1 MDDLARKLISGSCI
15 FKDTLQIFVKKYE
28 DKTMVER
35 ICDNRLREETWKI
48 LFQYLSKSEHE
59 SMHLNCLAA
68 LRILSRDKTDLNK
81 IVSKEMVISLLHL
94 AELYCQRD
102 EIPSTNGNDYFSNIN
117 PRLLLYIHLF
127 ISYFMFFSVP
137 IESAKVLCNLLYHS
151 FKVRECLVTEKD
163 CLENLIN
170 RIDKYDIDSS
180 HEMKLFDI
188 KMLFILTALNT
199 SARNTV
205 KELNG
210 DSYLLNMLDKLLEQ
224 YKSNVSFPIKND
236 DVILICDILKVLFNL
251 YIHSEDSAIEEQE
264 KNKKL
269 TTSLYTFLYNKNWSN
284 NNDLVS
290 NVINLLTAIPLNN
303 YIQMMQSSESDNDG
317 DNILYQNTD
326 VTTISVILEFLDN
339 RLNYTENQ
347 LENLSPVV
355 TVLIRLVKADKSV
368 RKYVRLQ
375 VLPPLKDVMKRPE
388 EGTTLKA
395 KLCKLLT
402 SPITKLRDIVAEFLF
417 ILCKENVSRMVKY
430 TGYGNAAGM
439 FANKGLLGRNQ
450 EKISYSDSE
459 DSDTEEYLKYKE
471 QINPVTGCYEKAKPN
486 LLDRMTEEQKEYEAL
501 QLVNLV
507 DQLTRGGLVRPCR
520 IGNDGKPKPIE
531 HVLELQDELQKQ
543 QYRRESDSD

>member
-1 MDDLARKLISGSCI
+1 MDDLARKLISGTYEEFS
-15 FKDTLQIFVKKYE
+15 KDTLQIFIKNYE
-28 DKTMVER
+28 DKTKIER
-35 ICDNRLREETWKI
+35 ICNSQLREQIWEK
-48 LFQYLSKSEHE
+48 LFQYLSKSEYA

-68 LRILSRDKTDLNK
+68 LRILSRDKTDLDK
-81 IVSKEMVISLLHL
+81 IVTAEMVTLLLRL
-94 AELYCQRD
+94 AELDCRENEQQ
-102 EIPSTNGNDYFSNIN
+102 IPPANV
-117 PRLLLYIHLF
+117 
-127 ISYFMFFSVP
+127 SV
-137 IESAKVLCNLLYHS
+137 ESAKVLCNLLYHS
-151 FKVRECLVTEKD
+151 FKVRELVIEKN

-170 RIDKYDIDSS
+170 RINKYTVNSS

-188 KMLFILTALNT
+188 KMLFIITALNT
-199 SARNTV
+199 STRNTV
-205 KELNG
+205 KQLNG
-210 DSYLLNMLDKLLEQ
+210 DFYLLNILDELLEQ
-224 YKSNVSFPIKND
+224 HKSNISMSFSIKND
-236 DVILICDILKVLFNL
+236 DVMLICDILKVLFNL
-251 YIHSEDSAIEEQE
+251 YIHSEDSVIEEQE

-269 TTSLYTFLYNKNWSN
+269 TTCLYKFLYNKNWSKYK
-284 NNDLVS
+284 DLVS
-290 NVINLLTAIPLNN
+290 NVINLLTTIPLNN
-303 YIQMMQSSESDNDG
+303 YIQMMQSNGNNEN
-317 DNILYQNTD
+317 NIVYQNTD
-326 VTTISVILEFLDN
+326 VTTVSVILEFLDQ
-339 RLNYTENQ
+339 RLNYIENL

-355 TVLIRLVKADKSV
+355 TVLIRLIKADKSV

-450 EKISYSDSE
+450 EKISYSESE

-471 QINPVTGCYEKAKPN
+471 QINPVTGCYEKIKPN
-486 LLDRMTEEQKEYEAL
+486 LLESMTDEQKEYEAL

-507 DQLTRGGLVRPCR
+507 DQLTRGGIVRPCR
-520 IGNDGKPKPIE
+520 IGDDGKPKPIE

>member
-1 MDDLARKLISGSCI
+1 MDDLARKLISGSCT

-28 DKTMVER
+28 DKTMIER
-35 ICDNRLREETWKI
+35 ICDNQLREETWKI
-48 LFQYLSKSEHE
+48 LFQYLSKSEYK
-59 SMHLNCLAA
+59 SMHLNCLTA

-81 IVSKEMVISLLHL
+81 IVSKKMVTLLLQL
-94 AELYCQRD
+94 AKLDCQND
-102 EIPSTNGNDYFSNIN
+102 EEQDPSTN
-117 PRLLLYIHLF
+117 
-127 ISYFMFFSVP
+127 VP

-151 FKVRECLVTEKD
+151 FKVRECLVIEKN

-170 RIDKYDIDSS
+170 RINKYDSNSS

-199 SARNTV
+199 PARNTV

-210 DSYLLNMLDKLLEQ
+210 DSYLLNMLDELLEQ
-224 YKSNVSFPIKND
+224 YKSNVSFSIKNED
-236 DVILICDILKVLFNL
+236 IILICDILKVLFNL

-290 NVINLLTAIPLNN
+290 NAINLLTAIPLNN
-303 YIQMMQSSESDNDG
+303 YIQMMQSSESDND

-326 VTTISVILEFLDN
+326 VTTISVILDFLDN

-450 EKISYSDSE
+450 EKISYSESE

-486 LLDRMTEEQKEYEAL
+486 LLDGMTEEQKEYEAL

-520 IGNDGKPKPIE
+520 IGDDGKPKPIE
-531 HVLELQDELQKQ
+531 HVLELQDELPKQ